1 MTPSSSLL
9 LTVCASFNHLPRF
22 AFVNEDND
30 DNDARTA
37 ASANTGAASGSSKM
51 LARLCS
57 GDQSETKR
65 EKTMVEPPI
74 NELSFGCHSNEC
86 QLPTVVG
93 PRCACLHILLAVYQ
107 MLIDK

>member
-1 MTPSSSLL
+1 MRALITYL
-9 LTVCASFNHLPRF
+9 SFHAC
-22 AFVNEDND
+22 AFVDEDND
-30 DNDARTA
+30 DNDDARTKTAA
-37 ASANTGAASGSSKM
+37 ASADTGAGSSM
-51 LARLCS
+51 LNACESLWWNVKKR
-57 GDQSETKR
+57 R

-93 PRCACLHILLAVYQ
+93 PSCACLHILLAAYQ